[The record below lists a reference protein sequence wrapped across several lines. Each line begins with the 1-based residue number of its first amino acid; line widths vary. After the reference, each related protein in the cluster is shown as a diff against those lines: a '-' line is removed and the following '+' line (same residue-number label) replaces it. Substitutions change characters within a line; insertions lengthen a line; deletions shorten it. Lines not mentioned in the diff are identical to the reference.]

1 MIKKDEKLT
10 FTGEVKEIIGSI
22 KEKKCCKRARENAD
36 RFLDENALVDRDSFV
51 CPECR
56 HAFLRQVFF
65 RCGSVNSP
73 DKSNHLELKMENEM
87 NADEMCIFLREMELP
102 AKVSK
107 RRGKYVVY
115 FKDGDTIF
123 AILSFMGAQKCAFEL
138 VNTQIEKNIR
148 NNVNRV
154 NNCEMAN
161 MLKSANAT
169 GRQLDAIRELMKD
182 ERFETLPEKLLYT
195 ATLRRDNPDL
205 SLTDLALIHEPPITK
220 SCVNHRLEKL
230 IKTAFG
236 ES

>member
-1 MIKKDEKLT
+1 MIKNDQELT
-10 FTGEVKEIIGSI
+10 FTGKVKDALLSI
-22 KEKKCCKRARENAD
+22 KEKRCCKKAINNAERFLSDNALIEREN
-36 RFLDENALVDRDSFV
+36 FV
-51 CPECR
+51 CSECR
-56 HAFLRQVFF
+56 NAFLRGVFL

-73 DKSNHLELKMENEM
+73 DKGNHLEMKVGSEM
-87 NADEMCIFLREMELP
+87 NADEMCIFLREMGLE
-102 AKVSK
+102 AKTSK

-123 AILSFMGAQKCAFEL
+123 AVLSLMGDQKSAFEL
-138 VNTQIEKNIR
+138 VNNQIEKNIR

-154 NNCEMAN
+154 NNCEVAN
-161 MLKSANAT
+161 LQKSANAT
-169 GRQLDAIRELMKD
+169 GRQLDAIRELEKD

-230 IKTAFG
+230 IKIAFG
-236 ES
+236 E

>member
-1 MIKKDEKLT
+1 MMNNNDKLT
-10 FTGEVKEIIGSI
+10 FTGEVKEALMSI
-22 KEKKCCKRARENAD
+22 KEKRCCKKAMDNAD
-36 RFLDENALVDRDSFV
+36 KFLLENALIDRENFT

-56 HAFLRQVFF
+56 NAFLRGVFL

-73 DKSNHLELKMENEM
+73 NKSNHLEMKVGSEM
-87 NADEMCIFLREMELP
+87 NADEMSIFLREMGLE

-107 RRGKYVVY
+107 RREKYVVY

-123 AILSFMGAQKCAFEL
+123 HVLSVMGAQKCAFDL

-161 MLKSANAT
+161 LQKSANAT
-169 GRQLDAIRELMKD
+169 GRQLDAIRELMRD

-195 ATLRRDNPDL
+195 AVLRRDNPDL
-205 SLTDLALIHEPPITK
+205 SLTDLANIHEPPITK

-230 IKTAFG
+230 IKIAFG
-236 ES
+236 E

>member
-1 MIKKDEKLT
+1 MIKQDEKLT
-10 FTGEVKEIIGSI
+10 FTGEVKEALLSI
-22 KEKKCCKRARENAD
+22 KEKRCCKKVRANAESFISDNALIEREN
-36 RFLDENALVDRDSFV
+36 FV
-51 CPECR
+51 CDECKN
-56 HAFLRQVFF
+56 AFLRGVFLK
-65 RCGSVNSP
+65 CGSVNAP
-73 DKSNHLELKMENEM
+73 DKRGHLEMKVGSEM
-87 NADEMCIFLREMELP
+87 NADELCIFLREMGLE

-107 RRGKYVVY
+107 RREKYIVY

-123 AILSFMGAQKCAFEL
+123 AVLSLMGAQKCAFDL

-161 MLKSANAT
+161 MQKSANAT
-169 GRQLDAIRELMKD
+169 VRQLDAIKELIRDDKFD
-182 ERFETLPEKLLYT
+182 NLPEKLLYT

-230 IKTAFG
+230 IKIAFG
-236 ES
+236 E

>member
-1 MIKKDEKLT
+1 MIKQDEKLT
-10 FTGEVKEIIGSI
+10 FTGQVKQALLSI
-22 KEKKCCKRARENAD
+22 KEKRCCKKAIENAD
-36 RFLDENALVDRDSFV
+36 RFLNENALIERENFT
-51 CPECR
+51 CPECKN
-56 HAFLRQVFF
+56 AFLRGVFLK
-65 RCGSVNSP
+65 CGSVNSP
-73 DKSNHLELKMENEM
+73 DKRGHLEMKVKSEM
-87 NADEMCIFLREMELP
+87 NADELCILLREMGLE

-107 RRGKYVVY
+107 RREKYIVY

-123 AILSFMGAQKCAFEL
+123 AVLSLMGAQKCAFDL

-161 MLKSANAT
+161 MQKSANAT
-169 GRQLDAIRELMKD
+169 VRQLDAIKELIKEEKFD
-182 ERFETLPEKLLYT
+182 TLPEKLLYT

-230 IKTAFG
+230 IKIAFG
-236 ES
+236 E

>member
-1 MIKKDEKLT
+1 M
-10 FTGEVKEIIGSI
+10 
-22 KEKKCCKRARENAD
+22 
-36 RFLDENALVDRDSFV
+36 

-56 HAFLRQVFF
+56 NAFLRGVFL
-65 RCGSVNSP
+65 RCGSVNAP
-73 DKSNHLELKMENEM
+73 DKSNHLEMKVGSEM
-87 NADEMCIFLREMELP
+87 NADEMCIFLRESGLE

-123 AILSFMGAQKCAFEL
+123 HVLSVMGAQKCAFDV

-161 MLKSANAT
+161 VQKSVNAT
-169 GRQLDAIRELMKD
+169 GRQLEAIKMLVRDDKFD
-182 ERFETLPEKLLYT
+182 TLPEKLLYT

-205 SLTDLALIHEPPITK
+205 SLTDLANAHEPPITK
-220 SCVNHRLEKL
+220 SCVNHRLEKI
-230 IKTAFG
+230 IKFALG
-236 ES
+236 E

>member
-1 MIKKDEKLT
+1 
-10 FTGEVKEIIGSI
+10 
-22 KEKKCCKRARENAD
+22 
-36 RFLDENALVDRDSFV
+36 
-51 CPECR
+51 
-56 HAFLRQVFF
+56 
-65 RCGSVNSP
+65 
-73 DKSNHLELKMENEM
+73 
-87 NADEMCIFLREMELP
+87 
-102 AKVSK
+102 
-107 RRGKYVVY
+107 
-115 FKDGDTIF
+115 
-123 AILSFMGAQKCAFEL
+123 
-138 VNTQIEKNIR
+138 
-148 NNVNRV
+148 
-154 NNCEMAN
+154 

>member
-1 MIKKDEKLT
+1 MIKQDEKLT
-10 FTGEVKEIIGSI
+10 FTGEVKEALLSI
-22 KEKKCCKRARENAD
+22 KEKRCCKKARANAESFISDNALIEREN
-36 RFLDENALVDRDSFV
+36 FV
-51 CPECR
+51 CDECKN
-56 HAFLRQVFF
+56 AFLRGVFLK
-65 RCGSVNSP
+65 CGSVNAP
-73 DKSNHLELKMENEM
+73 DKRGHLEMKVGSEM
-87 NADEMCIFLREMELP
+87 NADEMCIFLREMGLE

-107 RRGKYVVY
+107 RREKYLVY

-123 AILSFMGAQKCAFEL
+123 ALLSLMGAQKCAFDL

-161 MLKSANAT
+161 MQKSANAT
-169 GRQLDAIRELMKD
+169 GRQLEAIRELMKD
-182 ERFETLPEKLLYT
+182 ERFDNLPEKLLYT

-230 IKTAFG
+230 IKIAFG
-236 ES
+236 E

>member
-1 MIKKDEKLT
+1 MINTKEKLT
-10 FTGEVKEIIGSI
+10 FTGEVKEALGSI
-22 KEKKCCKRARENAD
+22 KEKRCCKRALENAEK
-36 RFLDENALVDRDSFV
+36 FLTENALIDRDSFT

-56 HAFLRQVFF
+56 NAFLRGVFL

-73 DKSNHLELKMENEM
+73 DKSNHLEMKMDNEM
-87 NADEMCIFLREMELP
+87 NADELSIFLRELELS

-107 RRGKYVVY
+107 RRDKYVVY

-123 AILSFMGAQKCAFEL
+123 HVLSLMGAQKCAFDL

-161 MLKSANAT
+161 MQKSANAT
-169 GRQLDAIRELMKD
+169 VRQLDAIKELMKD
-182 ERFETLPEKLLYT
+182 ERFENLPDKLLYT

-205 SLTDLALIHEPPITK
+205 SLTDLANVHEPPITK
-220 SCVNHRLEKL
+220 SCVNHRLEK
-230 IKTAFG
+230 IISIAFG
-236 ES
+236 N